1 MGSCV
6 QDDSPGIAA
15 GFNKEEQEGKRKK
28 KRKRI

>member
-28 KRKRI
+28 RKRI